1 MEYNSNNYNEI
12 LKALD
17 LPTFWE
23 GRLKSKT
30 TKKSAHSLRMLDHLG
45 ENVSGTAISHKLYSE
60 NTNVRKHA
68 KSIFMKFSSYDSFKF
83 LENDFDRE
91 FNALDEVRIH
101 TSLVKRHNTKPL
113 PLLMRW
119 VNVAKNDNYKAFL
132 ISQIAFFKQEESAS
146 DLLKLYQETNTIVVK
161 RAVVET
167 LGSFGYRPASSVF
180 MEDFNYVD
188 RSIQSAIV
196 DSLGSIGGEDTLSF
210 LEKLYFATEN
220 KELLISILS
229 TVYTIDTDKITYN
242 RIKAQIDS
250 DFEKQIIGYVELGA
264 N

>member
-1 MEYNSNNYNEI
+1 
-12 LKALD
+12 
-17 LPTFWE
+17 
-23 GRLKSKT
+23 
-30 TKKSAHSLRMLDHLG
+30 
-45 ENVSGTAISHKLYSE
+45 
-60 NTNVRKHA
+60 
-68 KSIFMKFSSYDSFKF
+68 
-83 LENDFDRE
+83 
-91 FNALDEVRIH
+91 
-101 TSLVKRHNTKPL
+101 
-113 PLLMRW
+113 MRW

-167 LGSFGYRPASSVF
+167 LGGFGYKPASSVF

-229 TVYTIDTDKITYN
+229 TVYTIDTDKTTYN